1 MAGLRLAFCVY
12 CVKRNSVKK
21 QLKMEKSLSDSKIQ
35 QSGVLTTG
43 SEFPP
48 WNVKLRAW
56 ERNGKGK
63 QKISNWS
70 LKRFL

>member
-1 MAGLRLAFCVY
+1 M
-12 CVKRNSVKK
+12 
-21 QLKMEKSLSDSKIQ
+21 SDSKIQ